1 MGTAH
6 LVEGPQV
13 GPVVHIGRVYLVAT
27 PMSEKSKNN
36 MSNRSGKDKMILG
49 LKDLDKLTLISVSL
63 LHFMFLSK
71 NEIKIK

>member
-13 GPVVHIGRVYLVAT
+13 GTIIHVGRVYLVAT

-36 MSNRSGKDKMILG
+36 MSNRSGKDKMILR

-71 NEIKIK
+71 HDIKIK